1 MENESSGEGSS
12 RGATMIAPKVLIT
25 TARLTALGVPGVV
38 GLAPVPGGV
47 NRLFRRGDGE
57 GVRIEVEGQTVA
69 VDLHLIV
76 APGSNVRELG
86 RKVQSEVARAIE
98 ELIGMSVQRIDIHI
112 EDVDYSAPA
121 S

>member
-1 MENESSGEGSS
+1 MEKEPTSEGYS
-12 RGATMIAPKVLIT
+12 RGATLIAPKVLIT

-38 GLAPVPGGV
+38 GLAPIPGGV

-57 GVRIEVEGQTVA
+57 GVRIEVDGQAVS

-76 APGSNVRELG
+76 GQGTNVRELG
-86 RKVQSEVARAIE
+86 RKVQAEVARAIE

-112 EDVDYSAPA
+112 EDVDYTAPLP
-121 S
+121 

>member
-1 MENESSGEGSS
+1 MEKESSGEGES

-86 RKVQSEVARAIE
+86 RKVQVEVARAIE

-112 EDVDYSAPA
+112 EDVDYTAPT

>member
-1 MENESSGEGSS
+1 MDESTPEEAHS

-57 GVRIEVEGQTVA
+57 GVRIEVEGQAVS

-76 APGSNVRELG
+76 ASGTNVRELG
-86 RKVQSEVARAIE
+86 RKVQAEVARAIE

-112 EDVDYSAPA
+112 EDVDFTAAAP
-121 S
+121 